1 VITSPEFNVQDV
13 AAAIVATILTIG
25 VVVLAIKGNDV
36 PGAYATALGNAIS
49 WLFIRSIQ
57 VGAHPN
63 A

>member
-1 VITSPEFNVQDV
+1 MTSKGTQYQDV
-13 AAAIVATILTIG
+13 AAAIVAIILTAG
-25 VVVLAIKGNDV
+25 VVVLAIKSQDV

-57 VGAHPN
+57 IGAHPN